1 MCGSVCVCVC
11 ERVKEFV
18 VWFRIAPS
26 LDTVT
31 ALHRRQAPCS
41 YMQVTVVAPQ
51 SLASNDRKPRD
62 RASQRGRLSA
72 CEERTEAGEKR
83 RADEPSPLPRA
94 AAAQAPRPARGRGGE
109 APGWDGGGEA
119 GGGEA
124 SSLWTRKHLDDV
136 FIAVMLIIFSVTRIP
151 HDNGLGVLSECCC

>member
-1 MCGSVCVCVC
+1 MCSACVWLCVCVCVCVC

-83 RADEPSPLPRA
+83 RADEPSPLTRA
-94 AAAQAPRPARGRGGE
+94 AAAQAPGPARGRGGE
-109 APGWDGGGEA
+109 APRGEGGGGA
-119 GGGEA
+119 GGGG
-124 SSLWTRKHLDDV
+124 S
-136 FIAVMLIIFSVTRIP
+136 IQSVDPETPGRCF
-151 HDNGLGVLSECCC
+151 HCCHVDYLQCY